1 MKSHLQL
8 IPTGKMNR
16 DEWLTYR
23 HTGIGASEVGAIL
36 GLDDYTS
43 SLELYY
49 YKIGEVPKFD
59 TESMASFM
67 GKIDE
72 PKIAKMWQYWDPA
85 NPIEM
90 AMINNFNRNNLVRK
104 CQKVNAYVRNP
115 AYPWLFVSL
124 DRKINRYD
132 ARGEGTLELK
142 TISGWEADK
151 WEAGLPPKYIIQVN
165 TQMVVC
171 EFLFGEMALLQDNR
185 KFFVYPFELSDN
197 IKNHIL
203 TKTLDFWQRVEKGRK
218 LVNEKYHAMSQYNQR
233 RVDECTHEIDALAP
247 EPDGTL
253 AYSDFLAERFGK
265 PNRLERPGTPEELEI
280 GRQLQT
286 VTGQIKELQE
296 IKQHHENTI
305 KRAMADVQV
314 LNFDKDGKVYWT
326 TTDGGRRMFRNKLKT
341 A

>member
-1 MKSHLQL
+1 
-8 IPTGKMNR
+8 MNR
-16 DEWLTYR
+16 DEWLSYR
-23 HTGIGASEVGAIL
+23 HTGIGASEVGAVL

-59 TESMASFM
+59 TESMASFV

-85 NPIEM
+85 NPDELT
-90 AMINNFNRNNLVRK
+90 MIRNFQAGKIVRR
-104 CQKVNAYVRNP
+104 CQRVNAYVRNP

-124 DRKINRYD
+124 DRRIMRYD

-165 TQMVVC
+165 TQMLVC
-171 EFLFGEMALLQDNR
+171 EFIFGEMALLQDNR
-185 KFFVYPFELSDN
+185 KFFVYPFDLSDN
-197 IKNHIL
+197 IKQHII
-203 TKTLDFWQRVEKGRK
+203 TKTRDFWDRVEKGRK
-218 LVNEKYHAMSQYNQR
+218 LVNDQR
-233 RVDECTHEIDALAP
+233 RVDECQREIDQLAP

-253 AYSDFLAERFGK
+253 AYADFLADRFGK
-265 PNRLERPGTPEELEI
+265 PNKLERVGSLEELDI
-280 GRQLQT
+280 ARQLLD
-286 VTGQIKELQE
+286 VTGRVKELQE
-296 IKQHHENTI
+296 VKNLHESTL

-314 LNFDKDGKVYWT
+314 LNFGKDGKVYWS
-326 TTDGGRRMFRNKLKT
+326 TTDAGRRIFRNKLKT
-341 A
+341 